1 MIDLDPLNQDT
12 VTDYEILQFCKDNKV
27 SVRLGYEVIFNSMQ
41 HVVIT
46 LQQGDYW
53 ITSSLSSEELK
64 MGRINLIR
72 YYLQHLLERIENNPD
87 PYL

>member
-1 MIDLDPLNQDT
+1 MIDLDPLNQET
-12 VTDYEILQFCKDNKV
+12 LTDYEILQFCKDNNI
-27 SVRLGYEVIFNSMQ
+27 SVRLDYEAIFNNMQ

-64 MGRINLIR
+64 MGRINIIR
-72 YYLQHLLERIENNPD
+72 FYLQKLLERIENNPD
-87 PYL
+87 LHL